1 MSERT
6 LELPALTDVTP
17 VQPGINWNILW
28 TLVRREVRD
37 SLRDWR
43 IVIPIGLL
51 TLLFPL
57 VMNVMADVVFDF
69 LERYDAT
76 IIGERFIPFGLLAV
90 GFFPM
95 SFSLV
100 IALESFV
107 GERERN
113 SLEALLATPAGD
125 VELYLGKLLASLL
138 LPLVASYVGIAIY
151 GISVVWGRLWNLPAT
166 LFLQILALTTV
177 EGLVMVTAAVIV
189 SSHTTSVRAAN
200 LLASFIIVPMAFL
213 VQIESLIIFW
223 GREEALWWIM
233 AGLLVLDVALVR
245 AGIRTFN
252 REAILAREIDFLNI
266 ERAVRL
272 FWYFLKAPPEAA
284 PRVRQQSGEAVPRFQ
299 LARVYRHDVPR
310 LLAANRWGVA
320 TACVTTAMGFLLG
333 WGLIRWWNLPIDFF
347 NLNTFDAR
355 AFRAT
360 LMQGIPGSATTLLPP
375 FAIGAIFVHN
385 LRVLVGGAFLS
396 LFSFGVVALLLLLA
410 PMTIVGFLAGALAA
424 QGQNWLQFL
433 AAFILPHGSLEIPA
447 VLLSTAFAVR
457 LGAIMLAPPQ
467 DFSAGEALLLATA
480 DYVKVLLFVVIPLL
494 LIAALVEVYVTP
506 LVVVWLYT

>member
-6 LELPALTDVTP
+6 LELTALPEVTP
-17 VQPGINWNILW
+17 ARSGIDWHIVW

-125 VELYLGKLLASLL
+125 VELYVGKLLASLL

-151 GISVVWGRLWNLPAT
+151 GISVVWGRLWNLPFT
-166 LFLQILALTTV
+166 LFLQILALTTA

-213 VQIESLIIFW
+213 VQVESLIIFW
-223 GREEALWWIM
+223 GQEEALWWVVV
-233 AGLLVLDVALVR
+233 GLLVLDVALIR

-266 ERAVRL
+266 ERAARL
-272 FWYFLKAPPEAA
+272 FWSFLKAPPEAA
-284 PRVRQQSGEAVPRFQ
+284 PLVRQQQREEVPGFDLVRI
-299 LARVYRHDVPR
+299 YTHDLPR
-310 LLAANRWGVA
+310 LVAANRWAVV
-320 TACVTTAMGFLLG
+320 TACVTVVVGFLLG
-333 WGLIRWWNLPIDFF
+333 WGLIGWWDLPTNFF
-347 NLNTFDAR
+347 SLEQFDAR
-355 AFRAT
+355 AFRSALAAGT
-360 LMQGIPGSATTLLPP
+360 PGTALLPS
-375 FAIGAIFVHN
+375 FNMGTIFVHN
-385 LRVLVGGAFLS
+385 VRVLVGGAFLS

-410 PMTIVGFLAGALAA
+410 PFTIVGFLAGALAA
-424 QGQNWLQFL
+424 QGQSWLQFL

-457 LGAIMLAPPQ
+457 LGAIMLDPPQ
-467 DFSAGEALLLATA
+467 DFSAGEAILLALA
-480 DYVKVLLFVVIPLL
+480 DYVKVLLFAVVPLL
-494 LIAALVEVYVTP
+494 LVAALVEVYVTP
-506 LVVVWLYT
+506 QIVVWLYT